1 MGLHEPWLSL
11 SLLTAV
17 YCRPTVCRPLRIQ
30 RRGWRDNFHFMGLS
44 PVWICVIGKYNFCAV
59 VVQSLSRVR
68 LFATPQTAAHQAVSS
83 VFHNFCNQKYNKE
96 LLLLKEENPS
106 STAQASV
113 THLWHLGIL
122 LITHPSHQPA
132 QPFTLQPLVSLKR
145 EWQLKI
151 NNFFLKKERD
161 NNRPKSELW
170 SYCSPAPQL
179 NLAERLCRA

>member
-1 MGLHEPWLSL
+1 MTFTQSFNICLLQTYCVQAAEDTAAGVEGQFSL
-11 SLLTAV
+11 
-17 YCRPTVCRPLRIQ
+17 YGFR
-30 RRGWRDNFHFMGLS
+30 

-68 LFATPQTAAHQAVSS
+68 LFATPQTAAHQAVSP
-83 VFHNFCNQKYNKE
+83 VLRNFCKQNYNKE

-113 THLWHLGIL
+113 THLCHLGIL

-145 EWQLKI
+145 E
-151 NNFFLKKERD
+151 
-161 NNRPKSELW
+161 
-170 SYCSPAPQL
+170 
-179 NLAERLCRA
+179 